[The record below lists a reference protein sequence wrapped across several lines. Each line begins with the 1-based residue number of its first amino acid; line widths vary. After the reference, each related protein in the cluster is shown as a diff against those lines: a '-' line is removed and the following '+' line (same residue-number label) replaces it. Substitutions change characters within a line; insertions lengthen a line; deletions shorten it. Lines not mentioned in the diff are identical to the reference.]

1 MRSELKLNEVVAPEE
16 GLVPN
21 IHCFANDLE
30 VVSSEFQT
38 NQAYS
43 LTTMLNSSTTGY

>member
-16 GLVPN
+16 GLVPS
-21 IHCFANDLE
+21 IHFFANDLE
-30 VVSSEFQT
+30 ALSTKIRV

-43 LTTMLNSSTTGY
+43 ATTMLNSSTTGY